1 MVVDFHR
8 GGGWVWELIF
18 GNNAR
23 PLPFFKLSSSCGLGS
38 GIDGLIADRIS
49 RPQPSGTPRAG
60 RTNFSSGDDG
70 GVAAAASDV
79 AALAAVAAR
88 RDS

>member
-1 MVVDFHR
+1 MVVRLSR
-8 GGGWVWELIF
+8 GGGGGVFWQQR
-18 GNNAR
+18 AP

-38 GIDGLIADRIS
+38 GIDGLMADRIS
-49 RPQPSGTPRAG
+49 RPHPSGTPRAG

-70 GVAAAASDV
+70 GVAAVASGV
-79 AALAAVAAR
+79 AAAAAEAAR